1 MTSGS
6 RIPARALD
14 IVPGWRTLGRAS
26 SWRILGRASGWRS
39 SNMALSGALLVQDVA
54 SEKVEFLWLK
64 IGAPWTMMIIIEL

>member
-14 IVPGWRTLGRAS
+14 IVPGWSILGRVS
-26 SWRILGRASGWRS
+26 SWRSLGRASGWRS

-64 IGAPWTMMIIIEL
+64 IEAPWTMIIMFEL